1 MVMSEQ
7 IPQLCV
13 LVTDSGWSVSP
24 NTGFS
29 LVNNDGVAMRG
40 EKPRGGG
47 GSLMKRVQTP
57 VSELT
62 RSLHSKDGA
71 VEQFEPHLC
80 VRLWCQI

>member
-13 LVTDSGWSVSP
+13 LVTASDWSVSP

-29 LVNNDGVAMRG
+29 LVNKDGVAMRE

-47 GSLMKRVQTP
+47 GSLMKRVKTP
-57 VSELT
+57 VSELMG
-62 RSLHSKDGA
+62 SLHSKDGA
-71 VEQFEPHLC
+71 VEQFEQHLC
-80 VRLWCQI
+80 VRLWRQI

>member
-13 LVTDSGWSVSP
+13 LVTASDWLVSL

-29 LVNNDGVAMRG
+29 LVNNDSVAMRG

-57 VSELT
+57 VSEPT
-62 RSLHSKDGA
+62 GSLHSQDGA
-71 VEQFEPHLC
+71 VEQFEQHLC
-80 VRLWCQI
+80 VRLWRQI